1 MCSAIIGRSR
11 VCCITNSDNEIS
23 GFFCV
28 HTLHLL
34 IKKNK
39 TMKKQKKEITLRDIE
54 TMYGNEGTRVAELQ
68 SRLALVPEWL
78 SVFLNEQEKKA
89 LTQRVLN
96 GTTDDKLDFF
106 NDLAYGKWQFMML
119 VDLTCKTNPEDVFLA
134 TVEDFNADRVD
145 ATLSEIQQ
153 RLNCSVFKVWQR
165 GEHFFLSKADED
177 FQDATIRRIGWLI
190 DPKHDDKEDKE

>member
-11 VCCITNSDNEIS
+11 VCCITNSENEIS

-106 NDLAYGKWQFMML
+106 NDLAYG
-119 VDLTCKTNPEDVFLA
+119 C
-134 TVEDFNADRVD
+134 RY
-145 ATLSEIQQ
+145 
-153 RLNCSVFKVWQR
+153 
-165 GEHFFLSKADED
+165 
-177 FQDATIRRIGWLI
+177 
-190 DPKHDDKEDKE
+190 

>member
-11 VCCITNSDNEIS
+11 VCCITNSENEIS

-39 TMKKQKKEITLRDIE
+39 TMK
-54 TMYGNEGTRVAELQ
+54 ELQ

>member
-1 MCSAIIGRSR
+1 
-11 VCCITNSDNEIS
+11 
-23 GFFCV
+23 
-28 HTLHLL
+28 
-34 IKKNK
+34 
-39 TMKKQKKEITLRDIE
+39 MKKQKKEITLRDIE
-54 TMYGNEGTRVAELQ
+54 TMYGNEGTRVAEIQ
-68 SRLALVPEWL
+68 SRLALVPGWL

-177 FQDATIRRIGWLI
+177 FQDTTIRRIGWLI